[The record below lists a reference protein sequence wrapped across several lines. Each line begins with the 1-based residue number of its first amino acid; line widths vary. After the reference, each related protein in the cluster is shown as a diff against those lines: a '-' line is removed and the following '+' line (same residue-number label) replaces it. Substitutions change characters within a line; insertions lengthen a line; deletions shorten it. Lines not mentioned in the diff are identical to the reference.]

1 MLTSTAGEVINLMR
15 KEACSTDNIA
25 YSKLTIEALE
35 QGVKYV
41 IFEHISHLVLVFLL
55 LTLNI

>member
-1 MLTSTAGEVINLMR
+1 MKYQTQKSNT
-15 KEACSTDNIA
+15 

-41 IFEHISHLVLVFLL
+41 QSKKKTVER
-55 LTLNI
+55 